1 MMKLK
6 EKVYEE
12 LLEVVDNNFLKI
24 NESMRNHTTL
34 KMGGDAALFVE
45 PNKEELPKVME
56 IVRKNNIPYYVIGRG
71 SNLLVSDN
79 GLNGIIIKIADRYST
94 IMINDTDM
102 VISAGV
108 PISYVS
114 KLALANLLTGVEFAS
129 GIPGTLGG
137 AIAMNAGAYGGE
149 MKDIVEWVTVM
160 KEDGSIEKISNEDMK
175 FSYRRSI
182 LTENPNWI
190 VLSSKINLNHG
201 VEKEIFEEMSTRNKK
216 RVISQPLHKHNCG
229 SVFKRIEG
237 TSAGKL
243 IDDCGLK
250 GFNYNGVEISS
261 KHAGFIVNSG
271 KSKAEDM
278 LYVIDVAK
286 KAVKEKFR
294 IQLEEEVK
302 ILG

>member
-1 MMKLK
+1 MKLK
-6 EKVYEE
+6 DIVFDK
-12 LLEVVDNNFLKI
+12 LKNIVDNDFLKI

-34 KMGGDAALFVE
+34 KMGGNASIFVE
-45 PNKEELPKVME
+45 PNEEELPKVMSVIRE
-56 IVRKNNIPYYVIGRG
+56 NNVPYYIIGRG
-71 SNLLVSDN
+71 SNLLVSDE
-79 GLNGIIIKIADRYST
+79 GLNGVVVKIADRYSS
-94 IMINDTDM
+94 IMINEKSM
-102 VISAGV
+102 VVGAGV

-114 KLALANLLTGVEFAS
+114 KLALSNLLTGIEFAS

-149 MKDIVEWVTVM
+149 IKDVIEWVTVM
-160 KEDGSIEKISNEDMK
+160 KEDGSIVKMTNEDMK

-182 LTENPNWI
+182 LTDNPNWI
-190 VLSSKINLNHG
+190 VLSSKINLSG
-201 VEKEIFEEMSTRNKK
+201 GTEKEIFEEMNTRNEK
-216 RVISQPLHKHNCG
+216 RVLSQPLHQHNCG

-250 GFNYNGVEISS
+250 GFNHNGVEISP
-261 KHAGFIVNSG
+261 KHAGFIVNEG
-271 KSKAEDM
+271 KSKAADM

-286 KAVKEKFR
+286 KAVKEKFG

-302 ILG
+302 ILR